1 MVLAELDQQVPA
13 RLELNAKTSEGRAT
27 AWARDCSRLSC
38 PHCWAPWC
46 QESKKKKGDPDGLQ
60 GLQRT
65 RGAMCSENQNP
76 LENALSLEGGE
87 NVKASLNLKSKC
99 QEECYISLHAW
110 GASISFHS
118 LSFHFLLV
126 EGRQRHLPEPSGCR
140 EGV

>member
-1 MVLAELDQQVPA
+1 MQRPQREELLPGLETAPGSAAHTAGHLGA
-13 RLELNAKTSEGRAT
+13 RRA
-27 AWARDCSRLSC
+27 
-38 PHCWAPWC
+38 
-46 QESKKKKGDPDGLQ
+46 KKGDPDGLQ

-126 EGRQRHLPEPSGCR
+126 EGRQRHLPEPGGCR